1 MNELSAQIEQF
12 LRDEKRWISTGEIVN
27 RFGVSERE
35 LRAVGDKPG
44 LCTEF
49 AISGN
54 SGFKHVEHA
63 SDAEFDR
70 FYQRGRA
77 HGIRQLVR
85 LRKLARRRKSHL
97 AKPKP
102 AQTRDGQFLLI
113 ELPELNE
120 QTTSL

>member
-12 LRDEKRWISTGEIVN
+12 LRAEKRWISTGEIVN

-49 AISGN
+49 G
-54 SGFKHVEHA
+54 
-63 SDAEFDR
+63 
-70 FYQRGRA
+70 GRS

-85 LRKLARRRKSHL
+85 LRKLARRRKSTI
-97 AKPKP
+97 AKSKP
-102 AQTRDGQFLLI
+102 AQTREGQLLI
-113 ELPELNE
+113 ELPGLN
-120 QTTSL
+120 QHTQ